1 MKNSFGLREEYF
13 DRSEKYFGL
22 SEKKIFWSEWKV
34 FWFEWKK
41 YFGLSEKPAGH
52 GPDVVE
58 SATLNEDEDLKVL
71 RPQLMSAP
79 LKAHV
84 PEIDDIFLGES
95 GEKKYNENY
104 FSIELFP
111 IPAGAWMVTTE
122 GTLTMFNMFVNSF
135 QWQSC
140 FDRTWVQPWGAS
152 RNAGKAPR

>member
-1 MKNSFGLREEYF
+1 M
-13 DRSEKYFGL
+13 
-22 SEKKIFWSEWKV
+22 SEKKIFC
-34 FWFEWKK
+34 
-41 YFGLSEKPAGH
+41 LCEKPAGH

-84 PEIDDIFLGES
+84 PDIDDIFLGES
-95 GEKKYNENY
+95 GEKNYNENY

-135 QWQSC
+135 Q
-140 FDRTWVQPWGAS
+140 
-152 RNAGKAPR
+152 